1 MFPLKGCI
9 FFIETVPVSVFFMCK
24 TISWILSL
32 QGLLSERSDIRAS
45 GRKRGACA
53 EARSSAFECFMNAAD
68 TAFID
73 FDRLRPA
80 EMLPGMLRRRICSAK
95 SSLHFLV
102 ATGEQSIRRKRKL

>member
-1 MFPLKGCI
+1 
-9 FFIETVPVSVFFMCK
+9 
-24 TISWILSL
+24 
-32 QGLLSERSDIRAS
+32 
-45 GRKRGACA
+45 
-53 EARSSAFECFMNAAD
+53 MNAAD

-95 SSLHFLV
+95 SSLHFLA